1 MTPDAM
7 DPQALLQLQ
16 QALKDLN
23 EIHLPPPVT
32 WWPLANSVWALLVGI
47 FGVLMGFSWYQW
59 KRYQNNRYRRE
70 ALLIFTSHQQA
81 EDSIVEKITSVNQ
94 LLKQVAMTN
103 YGRNKVAALSGK
115 HWVEFLQ
122 QTCIYLDQPDNLS
135 ATLQACYGKQVDE
148 IDANLFFDYAQAW
161 IKGHHK

>member
-1 MTPDAM
+1 MTPEAM

-23 EIHLPPPVT
+23 DIHLPPPVT

-59 KRYQNNRYRRE
+59 KRFQNNRYRRE
-70 ALLIFTSHQQA
+70 ALNIFATLQHNNSSLNTKIA
-81 EDSIVEKITSVNQ
+81 EINQ

-103 YGRNKVAALSGK
+103 YGRKKVAALTGK
-115 HWVEFLQ
+115 EWLNFLQ
-122 QTCIYLDQPDNLS
+122 QTCIYLDQPENLGE
-135 ATLQACYGKQVDE
+135 TLQATYGQKVE
-148 IDANLFFDYAQAW
+148 ELEAVNFFEYAQAW